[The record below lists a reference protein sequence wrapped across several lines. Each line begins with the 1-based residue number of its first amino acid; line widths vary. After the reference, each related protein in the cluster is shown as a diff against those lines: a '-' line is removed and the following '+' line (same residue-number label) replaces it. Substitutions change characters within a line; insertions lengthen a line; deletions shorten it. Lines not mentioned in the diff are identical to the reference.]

1 MSIDSNFS
9 FGVCTVNYGGVDL
22 GKTQGFVEVTLKEN
36 TVAKKDVLPFGNTPV
51 EHYDI
56 GIEIE
61 VKVPLAEYTLLNLNT
76 VIPKSVLRSDRITA
90 GGWTDDDNTIPAQ
103 RLVLVPVVIGS
114 SSDIPMTIYL
124 AAVKSIKPIQWEFKI
139 KTLEITLAGQIDE
152 SRPKGD
158 QLFRIGGP
166 SS

>member
-1 MSIDSNFS
+1 MPVPDNFS
-9 FGVCTVNYGGVDL
+9 LGVCEVIYGGVDL
-22 GKTQGFVEVTLKEN
+22 GKTQGFVEVKLKEN
-36 TVAKKDVLPFGNTPV
+36 VLAKKDVLPFGNTPV
-51 EHYDI
+51 EHYDV

-61 VKVPLAEYTLLNLNT
+61 VKVPLAEYTLSNLNT

-114 SSDIPMTIYL
+114 NSDIPMTIYL
-124 AAVKSIKPIQWEFKI
+124 AAVKAIKPIRWEFKLKI
-139 KTLEITLAGQIDE
+139 LEITLAGQIDE